1 MKMCRE
7 FEGKRLLILGG
18 SRISCQVVKK
28 AQEMGAYVLVT
39 DWYALEKSPAKQIAD
54 EACFVSTADLDA
66 MEQLVREKKVDGI
79 ITGFT
84 DSVLPYYAD
93 ICERVG
99 LPCYGTREQFE
110 KMTDKTQYKALCRE
124 FGVPTI
130 DSYDIDYHQ
139 RTEEW
144 DAIRYPVLVKPADS
158 SGARGVAICENEAQM
173 LAACEEAEKVSETG
187 KVLVERFVD
196 TGKEAT
202 VFYVFQDG
210 NIMLSGMA
218 NRHVKKNQED
228 AIALPVAYSY
238 PAGVVPDYQKRV
250 FPKVEKMLSSVGIK
264 NGMMFMQCMIED
276 GECLVYDIGYRLTG
290 SLEYLNM
297 KRIGGYDPL
306 EMLIRF
312 AFTGKM
318 ANEDL
323 RSVIDPNWKTYGSN
337 VSFLMKPG
345 TIGKITGLEDILA
358 TEGVIDAVLA
368 RMEGETLPPEGKGQ
382 LRQIMLRVLGE
393 APTKEALWQQFE
405 TIYHCLSVT
414 SPEGENL
421 LLPGLEESD
430 LDGMLN

>member
-1 MKMCRE
+1 MGRE

-18 SRISCQVVKK
+18 SRISCQIVKK

-54 EACFVSTADLDA
+54 EACFVSTTDLDA
-66 MEQLVREKKVDGI
+66 MEKLIREKKIDGI

-110 KMTDKTQYKALCRE
+110 KMTDKTQYKALCRQ

-130 DSYDIDYHQ
+130 DSYDVDFRN
-139 RTEEW
+139 RTESW
-144 DAIRYPVLVKPADS
+144 DSIRYPVLVKPADS
-158 SGARGVAICENEAQM
+158 SGARGVAICDNEEEM
-173 LAACEEAEKVSETG
+173 IAACEEAERVSESG

-196 TGKEAT
+196 SCKEVT

-210 NIMLSGMA
+210 NIILSGMG

-228 AIALPVAYSY
+228 SIALPVAYSY
-238 PAGVVPDYQKRV
+238 PSALLPDYQKNV
-250 FPKVEKMLSSVGIK
+250 LPNVEKMLSSLGIK
-264 NGMMFMQCMIED
+264 NGMMFMQCMVED

-306 EMLIRF
+306 EMLIHF

-318 ANEDL
+318 ADEDL
-323 RSVIDPNWKTYGSN
+323 RNVINPNWKVYGSN

-345 TIGKITGLEDILA
+345 TIGKITGVEDILA

-368 RMEGETLPPEGKGQ
+368 RHEGETLPPEGKGQ

-393 APTKEALWQQFE
+393 APTKEALWNQFE
-405 TIYHCLSVT
+405 TVYNCLSVT

-421 LLPGLEESD
+421 LLPGLEKSD
-430 LDGMLN
+430 LEGMLD

>member
-1 MKMCRE
+1 MAKE

-66 MEQLVREKKVDGI
+66 MEALCREKKVNGI

-93 ICERVG
+93 ICERMG
-99 LPCYGTREQFE
+99 LPCYGTRKQFE
-110 KMTDKTQYKALCRE
+110 QMTDKTQYKALCRQ

-130 DSYDIDYHQ
+130 DSYDVDFRS
-139 RTEEW
+139 RTDAW
-144 DAIRYPVLVKPADS
+144 DGIRYPVLVKPADS
-158 SGARGVAICENEAQM
+158 SGARGVAICANEAEM
-173 LAACEEAEKVSETG
+173 VAACEEAERVSESG
-187 KVLVERFVD
+187 KVLVERYVN

-210 NIMLSGMA
+210 NILLSGMA
-218 NRHVKKNQED
+218 NRHVKAVQED
-228 AIALPVAYSY
+228 SIALPVAYSY
-238 PAGVVPDYQKRV
+238 PAGLLPDYQKRV
-250 FPKVEKMLSSVGIK
+250 LPKVEKMLQSVGIQ

-306 EMLIRF
+306 EMMIRF
-312 AFTGKM
+312 ALTGNM
-318 ANEDL
+318 AECDL
-323 RSVIDPNWKTYGSN
+323 REKINPNWSTYGSN

-345 TIGKITGLEDILA
+345 TIGKIEGVEDILA
-358 TEGVIDAVLA
+358 IDGVIDAVLA
-368 RMEGETLPPEGKGQ
+368 RKEGETLPPEGKGQ

-393 APTKEALWQQFE
+393 APTKEALWQQFHA
-405 TIYHCLSVT
+405 IYKSLRVT

-421 LLPGLEESD
+421 LLPGLERSD